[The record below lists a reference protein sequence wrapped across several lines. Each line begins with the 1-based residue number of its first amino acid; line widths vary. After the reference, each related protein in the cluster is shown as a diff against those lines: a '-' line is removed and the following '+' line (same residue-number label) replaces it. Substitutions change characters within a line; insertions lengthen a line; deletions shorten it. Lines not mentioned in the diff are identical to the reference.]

1 MTNFPPLNSQ
11 TCLGTNQIKWL
22 CYFTLDNHGMQE
34 GRETPPPHYA
44 ENLVTR
50 ERVDPIYSSIRVQD
64 STLHSRDKFSVIENG
79 FQENL
84 VRFR

>member
-1 MTNFPPLNSQ
+1 
-11 TCLGTNQIKWL
+11 
-22 CYFTLDNHGMQE
+22 MQE